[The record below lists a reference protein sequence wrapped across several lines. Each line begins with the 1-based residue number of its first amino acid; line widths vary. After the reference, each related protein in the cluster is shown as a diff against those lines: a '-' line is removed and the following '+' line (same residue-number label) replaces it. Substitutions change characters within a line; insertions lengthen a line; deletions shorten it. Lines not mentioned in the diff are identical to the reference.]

1 MNTSTCPRVLTRDSS
16 DRVIAGVCSGLAR
29 YFGVD
34 AVFIR
39 LLFLVFAFAGGA
51 SIAVYFVLWVFMPA
65 GTESVASSTAKRA
78 PETIAILLIAIGA
91 VWLLANL
98 GAFAFV
104 DWRIGWP
111 LVLVAAGV
119 ALLARRM
126 RP

>member
-1 MNTSTCPRVLTRDSS
+1 MNTTTGPRVLTLDRS
-16 DRVIAGVCSGLAR
+16 DKVIGGVCSGLAR

-34 AVFIR
+34 AVFVR
-39 LLFLVFAFAGGA
+39 LLFLIFAFAGGA
-51 SIAVYFVLWVFMPA
+51 SIALYLVLWIFMPA
-65 GTESVASSTAKRA
+65 GTESAASSTAKRA
-78 PETIAILLIAIGA
+78 PETLAILLIAIGA

-111 LVLVAAGV
+111 LVLVAAGL